1 MNKMKDNS
9 ILNKVRELLGM
20 EVKLAERMLEDGQTK
35 IEAEEFAEGFQ
46 VAIVTEDEQKIPMP
60 VGEYKLDGDDGE
72 MLIIKEEGIIAEM
85 KKEAEEEEEVET
97 KEEEKE
103 EVEAATEATSEESKP
118 VKKTVESIV
127 KETFFSEIEALKK
140 ENEELKAE
148 VEHLSKINNKE
159 EFSKDETTEEVTSE
173 ENTEEVVEETVELS
187 NEEPAAKPIT
197 HNPEN
202 EEKIELHQFSKN
214 RAKTTMDRVME
225 KLSKK

>member
-1 MNKMKDNS
+1 MKDNS

-20 EVKLAERMLEDGQTK
+20 EVKLAERLLEDGQTR
-35 IEAEEFAEGFQ
+35 IEAEEFAAGFQ
-46 VAIVTEDEQKIPMP
+46 VVIVTEDDQRIPMP
-60 VGEYKLDGDDGE
+60 VGEYKLDGDEGE
-72 MLIIKEEGIIAEM
+72 MLVIEEEGIIAEI
-85 KKEAEEEEEVET
+85 KKEEVEEVVEEEVET
-97 KEEEKE
+97 KEEE
-103 EVEAATEATSEESKP
+103 EVEAATEETKP

-159 EFSKDETTEEVTSE
+159 ELSKDETTEETS
-173 ENTEEVVEETVELS
+173 EEVVEETVELS

-202 EEKIELHQFSKN
+202 EEKIELHQYSKN
-214 RAKTTMDRVME
+214 RAKSTMDRVME

>member
-1 MNKMKDNS
+1 
-9 ILNKVRELLGM
+9 
-20 EVKLAERMLEDGQTK
+20 
-35 IEAEEFAEGFQ
+35 
-46 VAIVTEDEQKIPMP
+46 MP
-60 VGEYKLDGDDGE
+60 VGEYKLDGDEGE
-72 MLIIKEEGIIAEM
+72 MLVIKEEGIIAEM

-103 EVEAATEATSEESKP
+103 EVEAATEGTSEETKP

-173 ENTEEVVEETVELS
+173 VVEETVELS

>member
-1 MNKMKDNS
+1 MKDNS

-60 VGEYKLDGDDGE
+60 VGEYKLDGDEGE
-72 MLIIKEEGIIAEM
+72 MLVIKEEGIIAEM
-85 KKEAEEEEEVET
+85 KKEAEEEKEVET

-103 EVEAATEATSEESKP
+103 EVEAATEATSEETKP

-159 EFSKDETTEEVTSE
+159 ELAKDETTEEVTSE
-173 ENTEEVVEETVELS
+173 ETTEVVEETVELS

>member
-1 MNKMKDNS
+1 MKDNS

-72 MLIIKEEGIIAEM
+72 MLVIKEEGIIAEM

-103 EVEAATEATSEESKP
+103 EVEAATEETKP

-159 EFSKDETTEEVTSE
+159 ELAKDETTEEVTSE
-173 ENTEEVVEETVELS
+173 ETTEVVEETVELS

>member
-1 MNKMKDNS
+1 MKDNS

-72 MLIIKEEGIIAEM
+72 MLVIKEEGIIAEM
-85 KKEAEEEEEVET
+85 KKEAEEEEEEVET

-103 EVEAATEATSEESKP
+103 EVEAATEETKP

-173 ENTEEVVEETVELS
+173 ETTEVVEETVELS

>member
-1 MNKMKDNS
+1 MKDNS

-20 EVKLAERMLEDGQTK
+20 EVKLAERMLEDGQTR
-35 IEAEEFAEGFQ
+35 IEAEEFAAGFQ
-46 VAIVTEDEQKIPMP
+46 VVIVTEDDQRIPLP
-60 VGEYKLDGDDGE
+60 VGEYKLDGDEGE
-72 MLIIKEEGIIAEM
+72 MLVIEEEGIIAEI
-85 KKEAEEEEEVET
+85 KKEEVEEVVEEEVET
-97 KEEEKE
+97 KEEE
-103 EVEAATEATSEESKP
+103 EVEAATEESKP

-159 EFSKDETTEEVTSE
+159 ELSKDETTEETSE
-173 ENTEEVVEETVELS
+173 EVVELS

-202 EEKIELHQFSKN
+202 EEKIELHQYSKN
-214 RAKTTMDRVME
+214 RAKSTMDRVME

>member
-1 MNKMKDNS
+1 MKDNS

-20 EVKLAERMLEDGQTK
+20 EVKLAERRLEDGQTR
-35 IEAEEFAEGFQ
+35 IEAEEFAAGFQ
-46 VAIVTEDEQKIPMP
+46 VVIVTEDDQRIPMP
-60 VGEYKLDGDDGE
+60 VGEYKLDGDEGE
-72 MLIIKEEGIIAEM
+72 MLVIEEEGIIAEI
-85 KKEAEEEEEVET
+85 KKEEVEEVVEEEVET
-97 KEEEKE
+97 KEEE
-103 EVEAATEATSEESKP
+103 EVEAATEESKP

-159 EFSKDETTEEVTSE
+159 ELSKDETT
-173 ENTEEVVEETVELS
+173 EETVELS

-202 EEKIELHQFSKN
+202 EEKIELHQYSKN
-214 RAKTTMDRVME
+214 RAKSTMDRVME

>member
-1 MNKMKDNS
+1 MKDNS

-35 IEAEEFAEGFQ
+35 IEAEEFAEGFK
-46 VAIVTEDEQKIPMP
+46 VVIVTEDEQKIPMP

-72 MLIIKEEGIIAEM
+72 MLVIKEEGIIAEM
-85 KKEAEEEEEVET
+85 KKEAEAEEEVET

-103 EVEAATEATSEESKP
+103 EVEATSEETKP

-173 ENTEEVVEETVELS
+173 EVVEETVELS

>member
-1 MNKMKDNS
+1 
-9 ILNKVRELLGM
+9 
-20 EVKLAERMLEDGQTK
+20 
-35 IEAEEFAEGFQ
+35 
-46 VAIVTEDEQKIPMP
+46 MP
-60 VGEYKLDGDDGE
+60 VGEYKLDGDEGE
-72 MLIIKEEGIIAEM
+72 MLVIEEEGIIAEI
-85 KKEAEEEEEVET
+85 KKEEVEEVVEEEVET
-97 KEEEKE
+97 KEEE
-103 EVEAATEATSEESKP
+103 EVEAATEESKP

-159 EFSKDETTEEVTSE
+159 ELSKDETT
-173 ENTEEVVEETVELS
+173 EVVEETVELS

-202 EEKIELHQFSKN
+202 EEKIELHQYSKN
-214 RAKTTMDRVME
+214 RAKSTMDRVME

>member
-1 MNKMKDNS
+1 MKDNS

-35 IEAEEFAEGFQ
+35 IEAEEFAEGFK
-46 VAIVTEDEQKIPMP
+46 VVIVTEDEQKIPMP
-60 VGEYKLDGDDGE
+60 VGEYKLDGDEGE
-72 MLIIKEEGIIAEM
+72 MLVIKEEGIIAEM

-103 EVEAATEATSEESKP
+103 EVEAATEETKP

-159 EFSKDETTEEVTSE
+159 ELAKDETTEEVTS
-173 ENTEEVVEETVELS
+173 EEVVEETVELS

>member
-1 MNKMKDNS
+1 MKDNS

-72 MLIIKEEGIIAEM
+72 MLVIKEEGIIAEM

-103 EVEAATEATSEESKP
+103 EVEAATEGTSEETKP

-173 ENTEEVVEETVELS
+173 EVVEETVELS